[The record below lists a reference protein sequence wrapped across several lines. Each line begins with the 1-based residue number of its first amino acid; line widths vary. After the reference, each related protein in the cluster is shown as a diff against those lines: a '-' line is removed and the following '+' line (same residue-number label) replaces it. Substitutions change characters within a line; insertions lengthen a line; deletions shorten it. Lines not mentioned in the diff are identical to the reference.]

1 MLPLA
6 SACSRYAFACFCCL
20 RLFTMLPLASAHIC
34 CYLQC
39 FRVLPLTFA
48 TIYCASACFRS
59 LLPILQCFR
68 VLPLTSATIYYT
80 SACFRSHLP
89 LFTMPPHASAHFCRY
104 YNASGYF
111 RIRHLFVGC
120 LQERRAFGLEG
131 TRSYATPPATRP
143 LPPPNARHRPP
154 PNTSLSFHHFPA

>member
-1 MLPLA
+1 MLPFA

-80 SACFRSHLP
+80 SACFRSLLP
-89 LFTMPPHASAHFCRY
+89 LLQCIPGTS
-104 YNASGYF
+104 ASGICSLDVS
-111 RIRHLFVGC
+111 RRGAHLGSKE
-120 LQERRAFGLEG
+120 LGRTQHHPQPALYHRP
-131 TRSYATPPATRP
+131 TPAT
-143 LPPPNARHRPP
+143 A
-154 PNTSLSFHHFPA
+154 HHPTPRCPSTTFQRDRIHFDLNRK

>member
-20 RLFTMLPLASAHIC
+20 RLFTMLPLAFAHIC

-80 SACFRSHLP
+80 SACFRSLLP
-89 LFTMPPHASAHFCRY
+89 LLQCFRVLPHQASVRWMPPGEA
-104 YNASGYF
+104 
-111 RIRHLFVGC
+111 RIWA
-120 LQERRAFGLEG
+120 RRNSVVRNT
-131 TRSYATPPATRP
+131 TRNPPFTTAQRPP
-143 LPPPNARHRPP
+143 LPTTQHLVVLPP
-154 PNTSLSFHHFPA
+154 LSSVIVSILI